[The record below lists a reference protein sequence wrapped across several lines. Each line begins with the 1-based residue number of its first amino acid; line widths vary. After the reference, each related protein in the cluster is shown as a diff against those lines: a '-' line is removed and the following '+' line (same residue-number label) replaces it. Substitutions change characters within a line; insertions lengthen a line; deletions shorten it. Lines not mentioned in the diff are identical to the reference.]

1 MCYTLETSSHRSFSD
16 YYPGSAAVDVLAW
29 DCYNHQTTSY
39 IQPATQ
45 FQHVLATSASTGKP
59 FGIAELGSK
68 VNSNDPTGSGRAAW
82 LRATGTFLA
91 QNHARFVTYF
101 DSTVAGE
108 WRLRDTNSINAWKW
122 CMATY

>member
-1 MCYTLETSSHRSFSD
+1 MCTTRETPSHRSFSD

-59 FGIAELGSK
+59 FGIAEFGSK
-68 VNSNDPTGSGRAAW
+68 VLSNDPNGSGRAAW
-82 LRATGTFLA
+82 LKATGTFLA
-91 QNHARFVTYF
+91 QNHAKFITYF
-101 DSTVAGE
+101 DSPIGTGDY
-108 WRLRDTNSINAWKW
+108 RLRDTNSINAWAW
-122 CMATY
+122 C